1 MCQTVRYRTAAKL
14 LLINVNCLSL
24 TSNQS
29 YYRQSYTSTSSWRGG
44 RAEAKYS
51 LTAKTTEV
59 VQGRVLSARCRGEAA
74 GEGRKHSVPAAPCAR
89 TVAPTETV
97 HERTHETTANYAEVS
112 KLGHFGTTNQRR

>member
-24 TSNQS
+24 TSNQRYS
-29 YYRQSYTSTSSWRGG
+29 QQSYTSTPSWRGG

-51 LTAKTTEV
+51 PTSKTTEA
-59 VQGRVLSARCRGEAA
+59 VQGRVLSDRCRGEAT
-74 GEGRKHSVPAAPCAR
+74 GEGREHSAPAAPCAQ
-89 TVAPTETV
+89 TVAPMETV

-112 KLGHFGTTNQRR
+112 KLGHFSPTNRRR

>member
-29 YYRQSYTSTSSWRGG
+29 YHRQSYTSTSSWRGG

-51 LTAKTTEV
+51 PTAKTTEV
-59 VQGRVLSARCRGEAA
+59 VQGRVLSARCRGEAT
-74 GEGRKHSVPAAPCAR
+74 GEGREHSVPAAPCAQ

-112 KLGHFGTTNQRR
+112 KLGQFGTTNERR

>member
-29 YYRQSYTSTSSWRGG
+29 YHCQSYTSTSSWRGG

-51 LTAKTTEV
+51 PTAKTTEV
-59 VQGRVLSARCRGEAA
+59 VQGRVLSARCLRLRRGKG
-74 GEGRKHSVPAAPCAR
+74 GEHSVPAAPCAQ
-89 TVAPTETV
+89 TVAPMETV
-97 HERTHETTANYAEVS
+97 HERTHETPANYAEVS
-112 KLGHFGTTNQRR
+112 KLGQFGTTNERR

>member
-24 TSNQS
+24 TSNQRYS
-29 YYRQSYTSTSSWRGG
+29 QQSYTSTPNWRGG

-51 LTAKTTEV
+51 PTSKTTEA
-59 VQGRVLSARCRGEAA
+59 VQGRVLSDRCRGEAT
-74 GEGRKHSVPAAPCAR
+74 GEGREHSAPAAPCAQ
-89 TVAPTETV
+89 TVAPMETV

-112 KLGHFGTTNQRR
+112 KLGHFGPTNRRR

>member
-1 MCQTVRYRTAAKL
+1 MEQIVRYRVVTEL
-14 LLINVNCLSL
+14 LLININCLSL
-24 TSNQS
+24 TLNQVHH
-29 YYRQSYTSTSSWRGG
+29 RQSYASTSSWRGG

-59 VQGRVLSARCRGEAA
+59 GRARGLPARCRGEAA
-74 GEGRKHSVPAAPCAR
+74 GEGRKPRAHAAPCAR